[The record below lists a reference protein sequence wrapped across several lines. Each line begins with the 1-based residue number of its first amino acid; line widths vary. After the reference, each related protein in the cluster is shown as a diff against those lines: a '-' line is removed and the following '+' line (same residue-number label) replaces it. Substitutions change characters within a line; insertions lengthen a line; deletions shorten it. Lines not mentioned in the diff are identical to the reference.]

1 MIFMMQTFHSLQFDN
16 KRREVESWLA
26 RMDVWLGQMR
36 PVGSTAEMLDVQ
48 VREQK
53 VNLNIYFH
61 LCISDFMFISNFEI
75 SYFHFS
81 SQSFHAE
88 VHQYKTHIED
98 FNHLTQELIS
108 TYQQDDTT
116 NIKEI
121 TKVINQR

>member
-1 MIFMMQTFHSLQFDN
+1 MMTILLIVCNHEIYEANIIYLQFDN

-61 LCISDFMFISNFEI
+61 LCISDRNLMFISNF
-75 SYFHFS
+75 
-81 SQSFHAE
+81 
-88 VHQYKTHIED
+88 
-98 FNHLTQELIS
+98 
-108 TYQQDDTT
+108 
-116 NIKEI
+116 
-121 TKVINQR
+121 

>member
-1 MIFMMQTFHSLQFDN
+1 
-16 KRREVESWLA
+16 
-26 RMDVWLGQMR
+26 MDVWLGQMR

-53 VNLNIYFH
+53 VKFNNYFY
-61 LCISDFMFISNFEI
+61 LWISDHNTSISCLFRIIFKFLIFI
-75 SYFHFS
+75 FS
-81 SQSFHAE
+81 KSFHAE

>member
-1 MIFMMQTFHSLQFDN
+1 MLFD
-16 KRREVESWLA
+16 VSFA
-26 RMDVWLGQMR
+26 F
-36 PVGSTAEMLDVQ
+36 P
-48 VREQK
+48 
-53 VNLNIYFH
+53 
-61 LCISDFMFISNFEI
+61 NFL
-75 SYFHFS
+75 FPFFS
-81 SQSFHAE
+81 KSFHAE

>member
-1 MIFMMQTFHSLQFDN
+1 
-16 KRREVESWLA
+16 
-26 RMDVWLGQMR
+26 MDVWLGQMR

-53 VNLNIYFH
+53 VNLNIYFY
-61 LCISDFMFISNFEI
+61 LCISDFMFISDYLKYLI
-75 SYFHFS
+75 SIFS
-81 SQSFHAE
+81 SKSFHAE

>member
-1 MIFMMQTFHSLQFDN
+1 
-16 KRREVESWLA
+16 
-26 RMDVWLGQMR
+26 MDVWLGQMR

-53 VNLNIYFH
+53 VNLNIYFY
-61 LCISDFMFISNFEI
+61 LCIIFHVYFGLFKI

-81 SQSFHAE
+81 SKSFHAE